1 MSGFLNKKERVL
13 DFNLTE
19 LGREILSRGELD
31 FNFATVSDKSIVYK
45 EKDVENI
52 RKISDSE
59 FLYNPFEINT
69 SFFNHNILG
78 AEANIKDFF
87 EKENI
92 KTAKYTGIERLVSN
106 KILSTKK
113 INFLEEIDIKKSYL
127 PTNID
132 FYNQN
137 SVFRYPT
144 IDSLIK
150 PTKELSSIFEDFR
163 FSKINSIKKMSP
175 INYTN
180 KEKIKEEVSPYYNE
194 RIYKTLKGFRD
205 NFEKDYKD
213 EISFIQNNTDIKKI
227 VLELAKQGDDTF
239 MFEMNEVLDDG
250 TNKKLSVIKFDQ
262 YVSGNKLK
270 KVYLVGKFKENKYKS
285 KLYAVKNLF
294 DIFFTDE
301 EITFDDVI
309 SKVYYDISNKNLDI
323 DFNKQQ
329 QLYVNSI
336 YNILHKSFLCLFT
349 IIIE

>member
-31 FNFATVSDKSIVYK
+31 FNLATVSDKSIVYR
-45 EKDVENI
+45 EKDIENI

-59 FLYNPFEINT
+59 YLYNAFEINT

-78 AEANIKDFF
+78 FESNIKDF
-87 EKENI
+87 
-92 KTAKYTGIERLVSN
+92 KYINPTNQTGIERLVSN

-113 INFLEEIDIKKSYL
+113 INFLEEIDLKKSYL
-127 PTNID
+127 PTDID
-132 FYNQN
+132 FYNEN
-137 SVFRYPT
+137 AVFRYPT
-144 IDSLIK
+144 INSLLK
-150 PTKELSSIFEDFR
+150 SSKELNNIFEDFR

-194 RIYKTLKGFRD
+194 RIFKSLKGFKD
-205 NFEKDYKD
+205 SFDKDYKD
-213 EISFIQNNTDIKKI
+213 EIDFIQNSKDIKKI
-227 VLELAKQGDDTF
+227 MIALTKQSDDSF
-239 MFEMNEVLDDG
+239 MFEINEVLDDE

-262 YVSGNKLK
+262 YISGNKLK

-285 KLYAVKNLF
+285 KLYAIKNLF
-294 DIFFTDE
+294 DNFFTDE
-301 EITFDDVI
+301 ETTFDDII
-309 SKVYYDISNKNLDI
+309 SKVYYDISNKNLEI
-323 DFNKQQ
+323 DFSKPQ

-349 IIIE
+349 VVIE